1 MILSSYYFS
10 FALSFSDI
18 CLCRPVVAL
27 DMCICTE
34 RTCTECRYVKMGS
47 LEPTKTYAWQMIHRR
62 GNALLLLC
70 SLSCYLTK

>member
-1 MILSSYYFS
+1 VPYFFCFTSKSFAPHLMILSSYYFS

-47 LEPTKTYAWQMIHRR
+47 LEPTKTYA
-62 GNALLLLC
+62 
-70 SLSCYLTK
+70 